1 MSVKQVTLKEEIT
14 VEGPGLHTG
23 VNARLTLKPA
33 PENHGY
39 KFKRT
44 DVNGQPVIDADV
56 DNVVDTSRGTTL
68 SANVKGIV
76 TGKQIGRAHV

>member
-39 KFKRT
+39 KAWK
-44 DVNGQPVIDADV
+44 
-56 DNVVDTSRGTTL
+56 
-68 SANVKGIV
+68 
-76 TGKQIGRAHV
+76 